1 MSSPIL
7 IEGQELGVELTGYHW
22 GIADLDGSDGTGRSD
37 ITGEMDRDRIGRA
50 RSLRIDIAPNTS
62 AAAMSRLLKLVKP
75 QFVNITY
82 FDAEDC
88 DWRIDR
94 FYVADRGVQSM
105 NWPENL
111 EPGVSTDFS
120 GISYQ
125 ACSMEFVGKGNPEED
140 ELENVEEAVTE

>member
-22 GIADLDGSDGTGRSD
+22 GIKDLDGGDGTGRSD

-50 RSLRIDIAPNTS
+50 RTLQIDIAPSS

-75 QFVNITY
+75 QFIDITY

-88 DWRIDR
+88 NWRTDR
-94 FYVADRGVQSM
+94 FYVADRGVQSLE
-105 NWPENL
+105 WPEGL
-111 EPGVSTDFS
+111 VPGVSTDFS
-120 GISYQ
+120 GISYA
-125 ACSMEFVGKGNPEED
+125 ACTMEFVGKGNPEED
-140 ELENVEEAVTE
+140 ELEGSDA